1 MKLSLAIA
9 SLACLG
15 YALASPLMAPLSHNR
30 TSSKHAQVA
39 RALPPSRQDM
49 EKEVLS
55 ILKSA
60 KAKGNARA
68 CEQIS
73 DRDFVHNLDRNLS
86 FAKRGSET
94 WTETLRRLVKYQ
106 TVHETVAEVFPD
118 DIVDIIR
125 SIDTSLM
132 NDGALIGPEQ
142 RTQKAL
148 EPILDGISTTVN
160 MPTITTSTLPL
171 SASASTTTAAIT
183 TTTACPCPSPDAP
196 MPADLTKMSAWPTV
210 VAILAMVGFFTNLVP
225 WLGRL
230 LLCWRWFRHALR
242 WAWWAELVPLERLDE
257 IDERETRRAK
267 RRAKAKAEKKKQ
279 KEEER
284 AAAQGLQPL
293 VFVLP
298 VPAAGEAYEL
308 QELAPPS
315 PIGAIAVVVSPAA
328 PARVLS
334 PSHESSYE
342 TPLPPPDTF
351 VVGSDEEDAHAG
363 TPLLGSEG

>member
-15 YALASPLMAPLSHNR
+15 YVLASPLMAPLSHNR
-30 TSSKHAQVA
+30 TVSLPAVNTVQVA

-60 KAKGNARA
+60 KAKGHARA

-148 EPILDGISTTVN
+148 EPILDGIC
-160 MPTITTSTLPL
+160 TSPNGRGIPKISPRIEEIVDVVHVGL
-171 SASASTTTAAIT
+171 SAAAKPVEYV
-183 TTTACPCPSPDAP
+183 CEGNPGQ
-196 MPADLTKMSAWPTV
+196 LR
-210 VAILAMVGFFTNLVP
+210 AILKATWVPENMDWTCLCLV
-225 WLGRL
+225 
-230 LLCWRWFRHALR
+230 
-242 WAWWAELVPLERLDE
+242 
-257 IDERETRRAK
+257 
-267 RRAKAKAEKKKQ
+267 Q
-279 KEEER
+279 
-284 AAAQGLQPL
+284 
-293 VFVLP
+293 
-298 VPAAGEAYEL
+298 
-308 QELAPPS
+308 
-315 PIGAIAVVVSPAA
+315 
-328 PARVLS
+328 
-334 PSHESSYE
+334 
-342 TPLPPPDTF
+342 
-351 VVGSDEEDAHAG
+351 
-363 TPLLGSEG
+363 